1 MSWLNAYKAKVTDA
15 RTALE
20 RSIKSGDKVMLNANC
35 GEPQTLSEALGEYA
49 PSLRDV
55 EVVQLLTMGQA
66 GYVRADLY
74 GHLRLN
80 ALFVGP
86 SVRAAVNNGAA
97 DFTPIF
103 LSEIPGLFSSDKLP
117 LDVCL
122 VQVSPPDEHGFC
134 SFGVSVDIVKPAAE
148 SSRIVVAEVNGQM
161 PRTLGDAF
169 IHVSKLSHVVESD
182 RAILEL
188 KREQFSDVHFRIGS
202 HIAELIDDGTTLQL
216 GIGAIPDAVLS
227 QLKDKRH
234 LGVHTEMFSDG
245 VMELFEAG
253 VITNEKKSLHPGKIV
268 TSFVMGSRRLYDF
281 IDNNP
286 VVEMHP
292 SHYTNDPFVI
302 AQNANMVAIN
312 SAISV
317 DLTGQVNSDSIGAEI
332 YSGIGGQVD
341 FIRGA
346 SRAKGGKAI
355 IALPSTAK
363 KGELSRI
370 VPALAPGAG
379 VVTSRGDV
387 HYVVTELGVAQLHGK
402 SIRQRARALINIAH
416 PKFREE
422 LERYAFERSWLRP
435 HDR

>member
-1 MSWLNAYKAKVTDA
+1 MSWLDAYKSRCTDA

-20 RSIKSGDKVMLNANC
+20 RTIRSGGRMILSANC
-35 GEPQTLSEALGEYA
+35 GEAQTLAEALSEVA

-55 EVVQLLTMGQA
+55 EVVQLLAMG
-66 GYVRADLY
+66 RADY
-74 GHLRLN
+74 LRTGTPNNLRMN
-80 ALFVGP
+80 ALFIGP
-86 SVRAAVNNGAA
+86 SVRDAVNRGDA

-103 LSEIPGLFSSDKLP
+103 LSEIPKLFAPGGPLP

-122 VQVSPPDEHGFC
+122 VQLSPPDEHGFC
-134 SFGVSVDIVKPAAE
+134 SFGCSVDIIKPAAE
-148 SSRIVVAEVNGQM
+148 CSRIVVAEVNARM

-169 IHVSKLSHVVESD
+169 VHVSKLTHVVETD
-182 RAILEL
+182 RPVLEL
-188 KREQFSDVHFRIGS
+188 PRHAFSDVHQRIGY
-202 HIAELIDDGTTLQL
+202 HVAELIEDGATLQI

-234 LGVHTEMFSDG
+234 LGIHTEMFSDG

-253 VITNEKKSLHPGKIV
+253 VITNERKTLHPGKIV
-268 TSFVMGSRRLYDF
+268 TSFLMGSRKLYDF
-281 IDNNP
+281 VDNNP

-292 SHYTNDPFVI
+292 SHYTNDPFII
-302 AQNANMVAIN
+302 AQNENMVAIN

-317 DLTGQVNSDSIGAEI
+317 DLTGQVNSDSMGAAL

-341 FIRGA
+341 FVRGA
-346 SRAKGGKAI
+346 SRAKNGKAF

-363 KGELSRI
+363 GDTVSRI
-370 VPALAPGAG
+370 VSTLADGAG

-387 HYVVTELGVAQLHGK
+387 QYVGTEYGVVNLHGK

-416 PKFREE
+416 PKFRDE
-422 LERYAFERSWLRP
+422 LERFAKEHHYL
-435 HDR
+435 

>member
-1 MSWLNAYKAKVTDA
+1 MSWLDAYKSKMTDA
-15 RTALE
+15 SSALE
-20 RSIKSGDKVMLNANC
+20 RSISSGCRLILNANC
-35 GEPQTLSEALGEYA
+35 GEPQTLAAALSDLA
-49 PSLRDV
+49 PTLRDV
-55 EVVQLLTMGQA
+55 EVVQLLAMGKA
-66 GYVRADLY
+66 DYVRP
-74 GHLRLN
+74 GHPENLRLN
-80 ALFVGP
+80 ALFIGP
-86 SVRAAVNNGAA
+86 SVREAVNAGDA

-103 LSEIPGLFSSDKLP
+103 LSEVPKLFSAGGPLP

-134 SFGVSVDIVKPAAE
+134 SFGVSVDIIKPAAE
-148 SSRIVVAEVNGQM
+148 SSRVVVAEVNAQM

-169 IHVSKLSHVVESD
+169 IHVSKLTHVVETD
-182 RAILEL
+182 RPVLEL
-188 KREQFSDVHFRIGS
+188 PPEPFSEVHQRIGS
-202 HIAELIDDGTTLQL
+202 HIAELIDDGATLQL

-234 LGVHTEMFSDG
+234 LGIHTEMFSDG

-253 VITNEKKSLHPGKIV
+253 VITNERKTLHPGKMV
-268 TSFVMGSRRLYDF
+268 ASFVMGSRKLYDF

-302 AQNANMVAIN
+302 AQNDKMVAIN

-317 DLTGQVNSDSIGAEI
+317 DLTGQVNSDSIGTRF

-341 FIRGA
+341 FVRGA
-346 SRAKGGKAI
+346 SRSKNGKAI

-363 KGELSRI
+363 NGTISRI
-370 VPALAPGAG
+370 VPTLAEGAG

-387 HYVVTELGVAQLHGK
+387 HWVATEYGVVNLHGK
-402 SIRQRARALINIAH
+402 SIRQRVRGLINIAH
-416 PKFREE
+416 PRFREE
-422 LERYAFERSWLRP
+422 LERFAREHHYL
-435 HDR
+435 

>member
-1 MSWLNAYKAKVTDA
+1 MSWLDAYKSRVTDA
-15 RTALE
+15 RSALE
-20 RSIKSGDKVMLNANC
+20 RSIRSGGRVILNGNC
-35 GEPQTLSEALGEYA
+35 GEAQTLAEALSQIA

-55 EVVQLLTMGQA
+55 QLVQLLAMG
-66 GYVRADLY
+66 RADFVLP
-74 GHLRLN
+74 GHPECLRLN
-80 ALFVGP
+80 ALFIGP
-86 SVRAAVNNGAA
+86 SVRDAVNAGDA

-103 LSEIPGLFSSDKLP
+103 LSEIPKLFAAGGPLP

-134 SFGVSVDIVKPAAE
+134 SFGVSVDIIKPAAE
-148 SSRIVVAEVNGQM
+148 CSRIVVAEVNAQM

-169 IHVSKLSHVVESD
+169 IHVSKLTHVVESD
-182 RAILEL
+182 RRLLEL
-188 KREQFSDVHFRIGS
+188 PRQPFTEVHERIGY
-202 HIAELIDDGTTLQL
+202 HIAELIEDGSTLQL

-227 QLKDKRH
+227 QLKQKRH

-245 VMELFEAG
+245 VMQLFEAG
-253 VITNEKKSLHPGKIV
+253 VITNEKKTLHPGKMV
-268 TSFVMGSRRLYDF
+268 ASFVMGSRELYDF

-302 AQNANMVAIN
+302 AQNDNMVAIN

-317 DLTGQVNSDSIGAEI
+317 DLTGQVNSDSMGSRF

-341 FIRGA
+341 FVRGA
-346 SRAKGGKAI
+346 SRAKNGKAF
-355 IALPSTAK
+355 IALPATAK
-363 KGELSRI
+363 SETLSRI
-370 VPALAPGAG
+370 VPTLAEGAG

-387 HYVVTELGVAQLHGK
+387 QYVATEFGVVNLHGK

-416 PKFREE
+416 PKFRDE
-422 LERYAFERSWLRP
+422 LERFAREHHYL
-435 HDR
+435 